1 MPGPTV
7 LDGGRQTGQADGVL
21 GRFKTLRIAA
31 LVVSVAL
38 LGCAKKG
45 SPEAVADGF
54 VDAYF
59 LHMDQE
65 RAKEFT
71 ALGATEMMDKEL
83 GDVAQIRKDGYS
95 PADAAPEMS
104 VKRGPPTPR
113 DQRMRYPYEIH
124 VKSGSSPE
132 VVRDADV
139 ELAQIDGSW
148 KVVRVA
154 LHQR

>member
-1 MPGPTV
+1 V
-7 LDGGRQTGQADGVL
+7 AHETGQADGVFGRL
-21 GRFKTLRIAA
+21 GTPRIAA
-31 LVVSVAL
+31 LAFMVAL

-83 GDVAQIRKDGYS
+83 RDVAQIRKDGYS
-95 PADAAPEMS
+95 PADAAPDMS
-104 VKRGPPTPR
+104 VKRGPASPR
-113 DQRMRYPYEIH
+113 DQRIRFPYEIH
-124 VKSGSSPE
+124 VRSGGAPE
-132 VVRDADV
+132 VVRDADI
-139 ELAQIDGSW
+139 ELAQIDGTW

>member
-1 MPGPTV
+1 V
-7 LDGGRQTGQADGVL
+7 FGVASRRFESL
-21 GRFKTLRIAA
+21 GIAA
-31 LVVSVAL
+31 VVFSVAA
-38 LGCAKKG
+38 LGCTKKG

-54 VDAYF
+54 VEAYF

-65 RAKEFT
+65 KAKEFT

-83 GDVAQIRKDGYS
+83 RDVAQIRKDGYS

-104 VKRGPPTPR
+104 VHRGNPSPR
-113 DQRMRYPYEIH
+113 DQRVRYPYEIH
-124 VKSGSSPE
+124 VRSGSSPE

-139 ELAQIDGSW
+139 ELAQIDGAW

>member
-1 MPGPTV
+1 MAFARPARRWT
-7 LDGGRQTGQADGVL
+7 
-21 GRFKTLRIAA
+21 IARLVAIA
-31 LVVSVAL
+31 LAL
-38 LGCAKKG
+38 LALGCTKKG

-83 GDVAQIRKDGYS
+83 RDVAQIRKDGYS

-104 VKRGPPTPR
+104 VHRGVPTPR
-113 DQRMRYPYEIH
+113 DQRLRIPYEIK
-124 VKSGSSPE
+124 VRSAGGPE
-132 VVRDADV
+132 VIRDADV

-148 KVVRVA
+148 KVVRLA